1 MKYAHI
7 DENNKLLG
15 FYDNEVHSEIPEPKI
30 QLTEEQWK
38 NALDNNHNK
47 INSDGSSE
55 TFDFRTNEEKASDQA
70 YLDELAQKETDKA
83 SGKAKLKELGLTDA
97 QINALIG
104 E

>member
-7 DENNKLLG
+7 DENNQLLG
-15 FYDNEVHSEIPEPKI
+15 FYDNEVNSEIPEPKI
-30 QLTEEQWK
+30 QLTEEQWQ
-38 NALDNNHNK
+38 NALDNGHNK
-47 INSDGSSE
+47 INSDGTSE
-55 TFDFRTNEEKASDQA
+55 TFDFRTDEEKASDQA

-97 QINALIG
+97 QINALVG

>member
-30 QLTEEQWK
+30 QLTKEQWK